1 LTHAALAASIF
12 AQATTGHLFLTF
24 KPSNMRYPVE
34 MLVDDIL
41 TSPFRQRLR
50 LVYPSEPCPRRF
62 SANHKEM
69 LHLLS
74 LRDIIAPQVDEIQFL
89 NHHGSASLQLFL
101 ATTVDDT
108 IDEVV
113 TKFLKQ
119 ESSLWSRA
127 FWNRLK
133 QTKFLYRNGYRLF
146 AGSFVNFEGTFP
158 TLFTET
164 DRLNNIPTFDLYAIY
179 SFPQYTDWLV
189 KRVPRKTDPNHIDSY
204 YYSPNSNYRLDSMIN
219 VDRFITLAA
228 TLWNEDPLAERNA
241 MAVLHVLRFPK

>member
-1 LTHAALAASIF
+1 
-12 AQATTGHLFLTF
+12 
-24 KPSNMRYPVE
+24 MRYPVY

-41 TSPFRQRLR
+41 TAPLR
-50 LVYPSEPCPRRF
+50 HKLCLVYPSEPCPRRF

-74 LRDIIAPQVDEIQFL
+74 LRDIIAPEEDEIPFL
-89 NHHGSASLQLFL
+89 NHHGSTSLRLFL

-146 AGSFVNFEGTFP
+146 GDSFVNFEGTFS

-164 DRLNNIPTFDLYAIY
+164 DRFNNIPTFDLYAIY
-179 SFPQYTDWLV
+179 SFPQYADWLV
-189 KRVPRKTDPNHIDSY
+189 KRVPRKTDPSHIDSY
-204 YYSPNSNYRLDSMIN
+204 YYSPNSYYRLDSMIN
-219 VDRFITLAA
+219 VDRFITLAC
-228 TLWNEDPLAERNA
+228 TLWHGDPLAERNA
-241 MAVLHVLRFPK
+241 MAILHVLRFPK